1 MKKYIK
7 LSLITLIVGAVLFL
21 PLLHQTLENNRT
33 CYFSLYESIES
44 DIDEE
49 IICTDIFIYRAL
61 TNDFTFHNSREE
73 LSPLETIK
81 PKIDCL
87 TLWN

>member
-21 PLLHQTLENNRT
+21 PLFHQTLENNRT

-81 PKIDCL
+81 LKIDCL